1 MQELRVR
8 ECQGA
13 NGEFS
18 PTPVSS
24 MKSDAELFVFPPST
38 SSFDCNHPST
48 WCAQAE
54 IHQVSCNRKDQMF
67 LPENSNSAAMTR
79 ELIMIIMPITNSSIR
94 TFQELS
100 LMRLWIPTTKQ
111 FSPRQQKHCFSH
123 NCLVQ
128 LIKCM
133 ELNMLTNHNQNGHK
147 LQTYRMVG

>member
-13 NGEFS
+13 SGEFS

-48 WCAQAE
+48 WCVQAE

-67 LPENSNSAAMTR
+67 PPENSNSAAMTR

-94 TFQELS
+94 TFQEFSLVLGYLQLNNFRQDNRSTAAATIVWYNLS
-100 LMRLWIPTTKQ
+100 SAWSWTCKQTTIKMVTN
-111 FSPRQQKHCFSH
+111 FK
-123 NCLVQ
+123 
-128 LIKCM
+128 LI
-133 ELNMLTNHNQNGHK
+133 EW
-147 LQTYRMVG
+147 